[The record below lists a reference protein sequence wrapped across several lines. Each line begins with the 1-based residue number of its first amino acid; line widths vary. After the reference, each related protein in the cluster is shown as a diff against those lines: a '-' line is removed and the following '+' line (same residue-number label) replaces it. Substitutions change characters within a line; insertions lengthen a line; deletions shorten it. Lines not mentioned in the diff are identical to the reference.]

1 MAAAL
6 HELHAPKPNA
16 VGIVA
21 GCGVEIQQAD
31 SSRSRQQHRNNAV
44 QAQQP
49 VAGNGQEHGD
59 QRSQGTDGG
68 HLLEALQS
76 FKDGHFSAR
85 DGQYPHHRSYQ
96 DKAFSGMEVGEREIA
111 Q

>member
-1 MAAAL
+1 M
-6 HELHAPKPNA
+6 
-16 VGIVA
+16 
-21 GCGVEIQQAD
+21 
-31 SSRSRQQHRNNAV
+31 

-68 HLLEALQS
+68 HLLEALQPLQ
-76 FKDGHFSAR
+76 DGHFSAR
-85 DGQYPHHRSYQ
+85 DGQDSHHGSYQ
-96 DKAFSGMEVGEREIA
+96 YKAFSGMEVGEREIA

>member
-16 VGIVA
+16 VRIVA

-31 SSRSRQQHRNNAV
+31 SSRSRQQHGNNTV
-44 QAQQP
+44 QTQQP
-49 VAGNGQEHGD
+49 VGGNGYEHRD
-59 QRSQGTDGG
+59 QRSQSTDGG
-68 HLLEALQS
+68 HLLEALQPLQ
-76 FKDGHFSAR
+76 DGHFSTR
-85 DGQYPHHRSYQ
+85 DGQDSHHGSYQ
-96 DKAFSGMEVGEREIA
+96 DKAFGGMEVGEREIA